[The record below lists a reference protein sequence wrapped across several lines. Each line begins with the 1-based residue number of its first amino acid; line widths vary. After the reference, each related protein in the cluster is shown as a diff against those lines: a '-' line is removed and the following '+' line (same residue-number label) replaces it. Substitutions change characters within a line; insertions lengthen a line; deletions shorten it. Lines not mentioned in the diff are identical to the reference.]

1 MGAKQSARKPPS
13 GKGIFLRRFMS
24 GLKAVTY
31 KAFIREP
38 QSGEKQNNK
47 TLRQQALNA
56 VCQFLHAVA
65 FTNHCV
71 GGNPS
76 ARERSGDRFGIHGE

>member
-1 MGAKQSARKPPS
+1 MAVGGS
-13 GKGIFLRRFMS
+13 RFE
-24 GLKAVTY
+24 
-31 KAFIREP
+31 I
-38 QSGEKQNNK
+38 GEKSRQDAGATREVTRREEQNNK

-65 FTNHCV
+65 FTDHCV

-76 ARERSGDRFGIHGE
+76 ARECSGDRFGIHGE

>member
-1 MGAKQSARKPPS
+1 MPALQRKLPR
-13 GKGIFLRRFMS
+13 LHAHRRSPDAAEALM
-24 GLKAVTY
+24 LPNPKN
-31 KAFIREP
+31 REP
-38 QSGEKQNNK
+38 QSGEKQNDK

>member
-1 MGAKQSARKPPS
+1 MPALQ
-13 GKGIFLRRFMS
+13 GKRPRLLRI
-24 GLKAVTY
+24 GEAPDVTEAPDATEPQ
-31 KAFIREP
+31 KNREP
-38 QSGEKQNNK
+38 QSGGKQNNK

-56 VCQFLHAVA
+56 VCQFLHAIA
-65 FTNHCV
+65 FTDHCV